1 MAFSH
6 FSWPKIISLTAIN
19 YQRPGFIEQKPFLPG
34 ELSRAM
40 REMERG
46 VEGYR
51 ELRKELVE
59 CRKTMEKQEEM
70 RINKMER
77 KIQTSYYKSPVA
89 TRLVHFVVFFSV
101 MKSFIPGHTMAV
113 VGLLTQKQWGGI
125 DSSLQQ
131 RKYLSHHR
139 LIFTVFNTNWQ

>member
-6 FSWPKIISLTAIN
+6 FSWPKIISLTAIK
-19 YQRPGFIEQKPFLPG
+19 YQRPGFIDKKPFLPG

-40 REMERG
+40 MEMERG
-46 VEGYR
+46 VKGYR

-89 TRLVHFVVFFSV
+89 TRLVHFVVFFLGR
-101 MKSFIPGHTMAV
+101 KSFIPGHTMAV
-113 VGLLTQKQWGGI
+113 VGLFTQTQWGGI

-131 RKYLSHHR
+131 RKFLSHHQ
-139 LIFTVFNTNWQ
+139 LSYTVFNTN